1 MKFNNSPNRCIEVAG
16 KTCWISRDVT
26 VLAVVFFVIGDT
38 AFVPLGLRGDQ
49 MPTESG
55 KWGLP
60 GGYLDYDE
68 TAGEAVIRE
77 TWEELGLNIPH
88 LQTQYSFQGSLDQP
102 YYVASQPL
110 RRQNVSLRFPMMFF
124 LESTTQLPPLQP
136 QVAVDEVAETRWYEL
151 KEAIKMKLAFN
162 HQAIMQHCLESY
174 YKDIWSPAMLST

>member
-1 MKFNNSPNRCIEVAG
+1 M
-16 KTCWISRDVT
+16 
-26 VLAVVFFVIGDT
+26 LAVAFFVIGDL
-38 AFVPLGLRGDQ
+38 AYVPLGLRGDL

-88 LQTQYSFQGSLDQP
+88 LQRQYPFKGSLDQP

-110 RRQNVSLRFPMMFF
+110 RRQNVSLRFP
-124 LESTTQLPPLQP
+124 
-136 QVAVDEVAETRWYEL
+136 
-151 KEAIKMKLAFN
+151 
-162 HQAIMQHCLESY
+162 
-174 YKDIWSPAMLST
+174 